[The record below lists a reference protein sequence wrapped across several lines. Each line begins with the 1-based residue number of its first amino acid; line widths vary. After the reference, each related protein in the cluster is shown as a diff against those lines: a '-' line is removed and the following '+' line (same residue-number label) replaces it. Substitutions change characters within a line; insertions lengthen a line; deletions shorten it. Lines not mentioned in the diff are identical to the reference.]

1 MKSPSFDGA
10 TEWLNT
16 EPLGAADLRGHVVV
30 ANFWTLTCINWLR
43 QEPYV
48 RAWEKAY
55 RDDGL
60 IMVGVHTPEFQF
72 EKDVPRIRQAI
83 DQYAITYPVA
93 VDSDFRV
100 WTNFSNHYW
109 PALYF
114 LDAEG
119 VVRDEHF
126 GEGRYAQSER
136 VIQQLLGIERE
147 LVSLEGLGDGVEA
160 QADWETLRTP
170 ETYLGS
176 QRRERFS
183 PGRVPEYPNSWSLD
197 GDWATEDEC
206 VRLVEAGGSIS
217 FRFEARD
224 VHLVLSRTADSPV
237 PFRVLIDGEP
247 PGPSHGTDVDADG
260 NGILDHGRLYQLIR
274 EVGEVRERLFEITF
288 LAPGA
293 QAFAFTFG

>member
-10 TEWLNT
+10 TEWLNS
-16 EPLGAADLRGHVVV
+16 EPLGAAELRGHVVV

-60 IMVGVHTPEFQF
+60 IVVGVHTPEFQF
-72 EKDVPRIRQAI
+72 EKHVPRIRQAI
-83 DQYAITYPVA
+83 DQYAISYPVA
-93 VDSDFRV
+93 VDSDYRV
-100 WTNFSNHYW
+100 WTNFANHYW

-119 VVRDEHF
+119 IVRDEHF

-136 VIQQLLGIERE
+136 VIQKLLGIERE

-183 PGRVPEYPNSWSLD
+183 PGRVPEYPNSWSLA
-197 GDWATEDEC
+197 GAWATEDEC
-206 VRLVEAGGSIS
+206 VRLEEAGGTIA

-224 VHLVLSRTADSPV
+224 VHLVLSRAADEPV

-260 NGILDHGRLYQLIR
+260 IGILDRGRLYQLIR
-274 EVGEVRERLFEITF
+274 EAGEVRERLFEITF